1 MRELLAAVGG
11 VEKWVGATIASFSLV
26 SSDFDE
32 SFCTERVLRAH
43 LSVAQPLGPLNSADL
58 GPRSRSDLDLELE
71 KPLL

>member
-32 SFCTERVLRAH
+32 SFCTERVLSAP
-43 LSVAQPLGPLNSADL
+43 SPVAQPLGPLNSADL
-58 GPRSRSDLDLELE
+58 EPRSRSDLDLELE